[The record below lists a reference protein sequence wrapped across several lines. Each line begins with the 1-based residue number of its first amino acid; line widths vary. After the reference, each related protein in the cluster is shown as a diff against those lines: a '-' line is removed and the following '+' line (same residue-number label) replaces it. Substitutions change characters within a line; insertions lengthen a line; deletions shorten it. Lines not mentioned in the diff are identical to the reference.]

1 MPTPWF
7 RRVKQAG
14 ELTVF
19 NNGGTWSSDVEKALA
34 TFNGLGFPVKLVK
47 TTDEKN
53 ALIKVKL
60 AMGPDSVSSWG
71 NTVSTKSDFD
81 PSFLHGLTVPLTE
94 IHERKRTFEIIF
106 AGIFLPGKAE
116 ATSKQR
122 EVIVV
127 HEFIH
132 ACGLDGGQTDGSKDA
147 KGQDHDVV
155 GIMFPQMKTQGD
167 GLIEYLA
174 EKDAA
179 PMTPIRVGSQTRCK
193 IQMIWGT
200 EACRN
205 D

>member
-1 MPTPWF
+1 MPTSWF
-7 RRVKQAG
+7 RRVKRSG

-19 NNGGTWSSDVEKALA
+19 NNAGAWSSEVERALT
-34 TFNGLGFPVKLVK
+34 TFNSLGFPVKLVK
-47 TTDEKN
+47 TADEKN

-60 AMGPDSVSSWG
+60 AMGPDSLSSWG
-71 NTVSTKSDFD
+71 KTVSTKRDFD
-81 PSFLHGLTVPLTE
+81 VTELHGLTIPLTE
-94 IHERKRTFEIIF
+94 INERKKTYEIIF

-116 ATSKQR
+116 ATAKQK
-122 EVIVV
+122 EVVVV

-132 ACGLDGGQTDGSKDA
+132 ACGLDGGLPDGSKDA

-155 GIMFPQMKTQGD
+155 GIMFPQMKKEAD
-167 GLIEYLA
+167 GLIEYLP

-179 PMTPIRVGSQTRCK
+179 PMTPIRVGKQTRCK

>member
-116 ATSKQR
+116 ATSRQR

-132 ACGLDGGQTDGSKDA
+132 ACGLDEGQTDGSKDA